1 MCIPRPQ
8 EYTRFGRPVVRSADR
23 MARAPRSVLLVRPS
37 VGLLAVGLA
46 LALLAAGGAGRA
58 AAAPTRAEGGPG
70 ALRVGESPPP
80 LLAERITGPDEV
92 SLARLQGRVVI
103 IDFWATW
110 CRPCRA
116 IMPQLDALH
125 RRHHDA
131 GLTVLGVSRE
141 RRPTIEAHLQREPV
155 GYTVARDVSG
165 TTQREYGVSALP
177 TLVVLDRRGRVRE
190 VRIGGDD
197 MDSLGSLVERLL
209 AEPNP

>member
-1 MCIPRPQ
+1 
-8 EYTRFGRPVVRSADR
+8 
-23 MARAPRSVLLVRPS
+23 MARAPRPIVLRAL
-37 VGLLAVGLA
+37 GLTLA
-46 LALLAAGGAGRA
+46 LSTFVLAALVPARPA
-58 AAAPTRAEGGPG
+58 VAAPTQAEGGPG

-80 LLAERITGPDEV
+80 VLAERISGNDEV
-92 SLARLQGRVVI
+92 SLARLTGRVVV

-116 IMPQLDALH
+116 IMPMLDALH

-141 RRPTIEAHLQREPV
+141 RRPTIEAHLQRSPV
-155 GYTVARDVSG
+155 GYTVARDVGG
-165 TTQREYGVSALP
+165 TQLHYGVSALP

-197 MDSLGSLVERLL
+197 IGSLDALIQRLL
-209 AEPNP
+209 AEPSP